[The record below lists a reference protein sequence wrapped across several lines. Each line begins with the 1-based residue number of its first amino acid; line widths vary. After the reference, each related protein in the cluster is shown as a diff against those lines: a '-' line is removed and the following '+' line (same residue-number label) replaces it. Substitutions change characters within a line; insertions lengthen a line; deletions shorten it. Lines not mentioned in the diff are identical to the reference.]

1 MIGHIKSLTSK
12 EINSLKHAL
21 AHDLDIDEDDA
32 ASKSIG
38 QKILDNFKL
47 IWSGLAPIFSSLV
60 IKLTA
65 FAGAAAEKAI
75 EDHLNGELGK
85 ELGDGTNKIIESIG
99 LGLAGAIKSSVAEE
113 KESKKESKDESKT
126 KEKHSSL
133 SMSMMIPAPKKSGEV
148 EKIIE
153 KANPKLE
160 PAESLSLF
168 VVLEDRIS
176 HDAHIIGEIN
186 HEAS

>member
-1 MIGHIKSLTSK
+1 MK
-12 EINSLKHAL
+12 LKL
-21 AHDLDIDEDDA
+21 
-32 ASKSIG
+32 S
-38 QKILDNFKL
+38 QILDTFKL

-75 EDHLNGELGK
+75 EGHLNGELGK
-85 ELGDGTNKIIESIG
+85 ELGDGTDKIIESIG
-99 LGLAGAIKSSVAEE
+99 LGLAGAIKSSVEEE
-113 KESKKESKDESKT
+113 KESKTKSKEESKT

-133 SMSMMIPAPKKSGEV
+133 SMSMMIPTPKKAGEV

-153 KANPKLE
+153 KATPKLE
-160 PAESLSLF
+160 PAESLSLP
-168 VVLEDRIS
+168 VALEVSGI

-186 HEAS
+186 HEDT